1 MKNPPVHK
9 TPCTAGEDSGLP
21 PILSIVGKSGSGKTS
36 LMERLIRE
44 FAARGLHVGSIKHHL
59 HDFEMDSP
67 GKDSYRHKQAGA
79 ERAVISSPH
88 KIGLV
93 MDVDHDYTLDELS
106 SFFSGMDIVL
116 AEGYKGGDGPKIE
129 IFRPEVHDRPV
140 CLNDEH
146 LIAMV
151 TDHNPGPKAPRFGL
165 EDTRG
170 LTDFI
175 IRFFELRRSFV

>member
-1 MKNPPVHK
+1 MRKEPPLV
-9 TPCTAGEDSGLP
+9 
-21 PILSIVGKSGSGKTS
+21 SIVGKSGSGKTT

-44 FAARGLHVGSIKHHL
+44 LTARGLTVGSIKHHL

-79 ERAVISSPH
+79 GRAMISSPH

-93 MDVDHDYTLDELS
+93 MDVDHDYTLDELV

-116 AEGYKGGDGPKIE
+116 AEGYKGGTRPKVE
-129 IFRPEVHDRPV
+129 IFRPEVYDTPI
-140 CLNDEH
+140 CLDDQN

-151 TDHNPGPKAPRFGL
+151 TDQDLNLNIPRFGL
-165 EDTRG
+165 EDIGG

-175 IRFFELRRSFV
+175 LQFFKLQRSTS